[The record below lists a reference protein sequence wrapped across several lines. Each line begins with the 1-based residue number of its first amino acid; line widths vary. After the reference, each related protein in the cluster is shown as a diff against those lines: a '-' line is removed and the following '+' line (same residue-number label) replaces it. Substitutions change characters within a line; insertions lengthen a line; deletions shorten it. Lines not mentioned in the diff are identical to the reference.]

1 MPRYGHIADVFLNDI
16 LKTLEDL
23 RKALESVGTDT
34 VRVKSV

>member
-16 LKTLEDL
+16 RRYLEDL
-23 RKALESVGTDT
+23 SKALESVGTDT